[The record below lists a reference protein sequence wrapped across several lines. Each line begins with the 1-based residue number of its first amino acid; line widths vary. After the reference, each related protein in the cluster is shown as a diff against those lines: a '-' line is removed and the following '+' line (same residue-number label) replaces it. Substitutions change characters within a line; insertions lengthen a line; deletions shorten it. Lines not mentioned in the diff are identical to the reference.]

1 MTQNESVEKTSNRK
15 IAAGTILGYI
25 ALALSVLSSLFFTPW
40 IKESIGNSMYGIYT
54 LALSVINLFL
64 IDFGLGNS
72 INAYVS
78 KYRANGDIKNE
89 DRFLTATLKIYL
101 LLDFVILLI
110 FVVVYFLID
119 FIYAGLTIDE
129 KIVLK
134 NVFIILAGFSC
145 LTFPSSLFNGI
156 LKAYEEFG
164 WIKCIEMINKLAYI
178 GLTAASLALNLG
190 VYAVIGSYA
199 ISSLVNALLLFTF
212 VRFKVKKRISLLEK
226 TTLEEIKQIATFS
239 GYGFIQSIASR
250 LIFTIAPS
258 VLGIVS
264 DSTNI
269 AVFGTCSSLEG
280 YVYSFSS
287 VMSGFFMPKIKRIGL
302 DRSNP
307 EYGKKIEGLAIK
319 VGKIQTAFVLVLV
332 IGFIAVG
339 DDFISVWMQHDSAYS
354 NAYLGTILLILYQIV
369 NVAQI
374 IFLTAMTSEKETLKV
389 YSLVIVGTSLF
400 NVALMFAFGYIWGS
414 LGACGAI
421 FTSHCF
427 ELVLVNFLYKKYL
440 HVRLA
445 LFFKQVYFG
454 FIPAAL
460 FSLAAALLF
469 HYFLPFSSVIN
480 VCISGSSVVLI
491 YLSLC
496 WLGFGIRETS
506 RFFQRMKI
514 IAFRMF
520 NKK

>member
-89 DRFLTATLKIYL
+89 DRFLAATLKIYL

-110 FVVVYFLID
+110 FVIVYFLID

-190 VYAVIGSYA
+190 LYAVIGSYA

-212 VRFKVKKRISLLEK
+212 VRFKVKKRISLLK
-226 TTLEEIKQIATFS
+226 
-239 GYGFIQSIASR
+239 
-250 LIFTIAPS
+250 
-258 VLGIVS
+258 
-264 DSTNI
+264 
-269 AVFGTCSSLEG
+269 
-280 YVYSFSS
+280 
-287 VMSGFFMPKIKRIGL
+287 
-302 DRSNP
+302 
-307 EYGKKIEGLAIK
+307 
-319 VGKIQTAFVLVLV
+319 
-332 IGFIAVG
+332 
-339 DDFISVWMQHDSAYS
+339 
-354 NAYLGTILLILYQIV
+354 
-369 NVAQI
+369 
-374 IFLTAMTSEKETLKV
+374 
-389 YSLVIVGTSLF
+389 
-400 NVALMFAFGYIWGS
+400 
-414 LGACGAI
+414 
-421 FTSHCF
+421 
-427 ELVLVNFLYKKYL
+427 
-440 HVRLA
+440 
-445 LFFKQVYFG
+445 
-454 FIPAAL
+454 
-460 FSLAAALLF
+460 
-469 HYFLPFSSVIN
+469 
-480 VCISGSSVVLI
+480 
-491 YLSLC
+491 
-496 WLGFGIRETS
+496 
-506 RFFQRMKI
+506 
-514 IAFRMF
+514 
-520 NKK
+520 

>member
-89 DRFLTATLKIYL
+89 DRFLAATLKIYL

-199 ISSLVNALLLFTF
+199 ISSLVNALLLFAF

-264 DSTNI
+264 NSTNI

-302 DRSNP
+302 DRSDS
-307 EYGKKIEGLAIK
+307 EYSSKIENLAIK
-319 VGKIQTAFVLVLV
+319 VGKIQMSFVLILV
-332 IGFIAVG
+332 IGFVAVG
-339 DDFISVWMQHDSAYS
+339 SDFIDVWMRHDSAYS
-354 NAYLGTILLILYQIV
+354 DAYLGTILLIIYQIV
-369 NVAQI
+369 NVSEI
-374 IFLTAMTSEKETLKV
+374 IFVTAMISEKATLRA
-389 YSLVIVGTSLF
+389 YALLMLFTSLI
-400 NVALMFAFGYIWGS
+400 NLGLMFLFGYFWGA
-414 LGACGAI
+414 LGSCAAI
-421 FTSHCF
+421 FIVHCI
-427 ELVLVNFLYKKYL
+427 ELLFSNILYKKYL
-440 HVRLA
+440 GVSIASFLKKTYA
-445 LFFKQVYFG
+445 G
-454 FIPAAL
+454 FIPAMVVT
-460 FSLAAALLF
+460 LAAALMF
-469 HYFLPFSSVIN
+469 HFLLPFNSTANIL
-480 VCISGSSVVLI
+480 IGGFGTVVV
-491 YLSLC
+491 YLSLF
-496 WLGFGIRETS
+496 WIGFGVKDT
-506 RFFQRMKI
+506 
-514 IAFRMF
+514 
-520 NKK
+520 KKLLKKVKKLIVKK